1 MASFDV
7 SDRDFVLQELSHRF
21 FNSLQVIDSLL
32 AAALR
37 APADEDDARYR
48 LQAIRSRV
56 LLIAKLHRRVARERA
71 FGELLES
78 HCRDVCIDLV
88 RCFGREDVTPWLEIS
103 EVNLSMAREQQL
115 VQLIVE
121 LVSNSLK
128 HSRSDGYGIIWVDLN
143 PCGEGLLELNVRD
156 NGASVPPLEFPSP
169 PRIAHALA
177 LRLGG
182 ALSVAAGDGFAVRV
196 RFPIAE
202 PTEHTMSQAP
212 SRSAGSA
219 GGATES
225 RA

>member
-37 APADEDDARYR
+37 EPADEDDARYR

-202 PTEHTMSQAP
+202 PTEHTMSPP
-212 SRSAGSA
+212 SRFAGSA